1 MKRVLFLDDEE
12 AILNT
17 YRRMVRSLDVEAYFA
32 KSTIDAQRII
42 DRCSLDLIVSD
53 YRLQQETG
61 LEFLRGI
68 RSFNDKV
75 PMVIISG
82 YAEENFIR
90 SAMDQNII
98 QDYLVKPVSV
108 IDFNK
113 VIDRYLYSEDV

>member
-108 IDFNK
+108 LDFNK